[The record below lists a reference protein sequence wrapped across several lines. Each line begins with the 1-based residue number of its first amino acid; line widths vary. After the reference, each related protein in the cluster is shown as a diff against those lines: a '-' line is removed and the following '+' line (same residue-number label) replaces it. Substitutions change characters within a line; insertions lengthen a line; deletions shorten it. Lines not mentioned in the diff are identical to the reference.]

1 MNQTRTAADVVL
13 KIRESLG
20 PSWTES
26 RADGFQTGAPETPV
40 TGIAVAW
47 TPTLEVL
54 RKAVAEK
61 RNFILTKEGPFWEDS
76 APRLEQ
82 GVSGRSP
89 KALIEGTSLY
99 QFKQDYLR
107 AHDLVVW
114 RFSANWDYTGRNFG
128 LQGLTAAFGWE
139 KQADSGLN
147 SSLASLGAAEYTVP
161 TTTLLDLVG
170 VLKQKLKVPAPRA
183 LGDPNARLQKVVLYP
198 GFLTKLNLMAIARL
212 SKPDVVLCGD
222 ACEWEAFEYCEDMI
236 SAGWSKAMV
245 LLGLAASEDAG
256 AKQVASWIHSLG
268 LAVPVSYIETG
279 SPFTPVTGHPL

>member
-1 MNQTRTAADVVL
+1 MNQTKTAADVAL
-13 KIRESLG
+13 KMRESLG
-20 PSWTES
+20 SSWTES
-26 RADGFQTGAPETPV
+26 SADGFQSGAPETPI

-61 RNFILTKEGPFWEDS
+61 RNFVLTKEGPFWEDS

-89 KALIEGTSLY
+89 KALIESTSIY
-99 QFKQDYLR
+99 QFKRDYLR

-114 RFSANWDYTGRNFG
+114 RFSANWEYTGRNFG
-128 LQGLTAAFGWE
+128 LQGLAAALGWE
-139 KQADSGLN
+139 KPADGALSDLMGP
-147 SSLASLGAAEYTVP
+147 LGVAEYAIP

-183 LGDPNARLQKVVLYP
+183 LGDPNARLQKVVLCP
-198 GFLTKLNLMAIARL
+198 GFLTKLNMMAIVSRL
-212 SKPDVVLCGD
+212 KPDAVLCGD
-222 ACEWEAFEYCEDMI
+222 ACEWEAFEYCEDLI

-268 LAVPVSYIETG
+268 LTVPVSYIETG

>member
-1 MNQTRTAADVVL
+1 MNQTITAADVVL
-13 KIRESLG
+13 KMRESLG
-20 PSWTES
+20 SSWTES
-26 RADGFQTGAPETPV
+26 SADGFQTGAPETPV
-40 TGIAVAW
+40 TGVAVAW

-114 RFSANWDYTGRNFG
+114 RFSANWEHTDRNFG
-128 LQGLTAAFGWE
+128 LQGLAVALGWE
-139 KQADSGLN
+139 RQADSALN
-147 SSLASLGAAEYTVP
+147 GSLGSLGAAEYTVP

-170 VLKQKLKVPAPRA
+170 MLKQKLKMPAPRA
-183 LGDPNARLQKVVLYP
+183 LGNPNARLQNIVLCP
-198 GFLTKLNLMAIARL
+198 GFLTKLNMMAIASR
-212 SKPDVVLCGD
+212 SKPDAVLCGD
-222 ACEWEAFEYCEDMI
+222 ACEWEAFEYCEDLI

-245 LLGLAASEDAG
+245 LLGMAASEDAG
-256 AKQVASWIHSLG
+256 AKQVASWVHSLG
-268 LAVPVSYIETG
+268 LEVPVSCIETG